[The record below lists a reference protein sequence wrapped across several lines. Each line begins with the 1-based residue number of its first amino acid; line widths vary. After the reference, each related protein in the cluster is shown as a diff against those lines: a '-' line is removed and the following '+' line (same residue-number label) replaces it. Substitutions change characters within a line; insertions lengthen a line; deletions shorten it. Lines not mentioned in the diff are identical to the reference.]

1 MNTIVCR
8 AMVFTW
14 WIIVVME
21 NLNKTEAFIIK
32 KYRHEAS
39 FSQEELSDLANIHR
53 TYLSQIER
61 GLKCPTLHVLN
72 DLSKAL
78 RIPHSVIIR
87 EMELYELQNK

>member
-1 MNTIVCR
+1 MK
-8 AMVFTW
+8 
-14 WIIVVME
+14 
-21 NLNKTEAFIIK
+21 NLNKTVAFIIK
-32 KYRHEAS
+32 KYRLEAS
-39 FSQEELSDLANIHR
+39 FSQEELADLANIHR

-78 RIPHSVIIR
+78 RIPLSVIIR

>member
-1 MNTIVCR
+1 
-8 AMVFTW
+8 
-14 WIIVVME
+14 
-21 NLNKTEAFIIK
+21 
-32 KYRHEAS
+32 
-39 FSQEELSDLANIHR
+39 ELADLANIHR

-78 RIPHSVIIR
+78 RIPLSVIIR